1 MFCLAACVWV
11 TTFSFGL
18 FYFRSLFTTQAIL
31 CRDSLSWRVSEVKQ
45 SRITFETQLK
55 LARGNICFG
64 FFLVTL
70 SRECKKIR
78 TRYGSSSDM
87 NWSLNITEDR
97 CSFLLWSSSLTS
109 WSPSDGYGGYAA
121 VEILPRSAL
130 WVRIYRQVW
139 YLGPVI
145 MSVCIAGGGSWRK
158 FSFWWGVGGGV
169 ANWV

>member
-1 MFCLAACVWV
+1 MVFLVMKIWEKKNSNSCNFGRCFVLLRVFELPHLA
-11 TTFSFGL
+11 L
-18 FYFRSLFTTQAIL
+18 DFRSLFTTQAIL

-70 SRECKKIR
+70 SRECKKTR

-130 WVRIYRQVW
+130 WVRIYR
-139 YLGPVI
+139 
-145 MSVCIAGGGSWRK
+145 
-158 FSFWWGVGGGV
+158 
-169 ANWV
+169 